1 MDLRRTSL
9 FLTFLL
15 GGSMQAWGGFSGA
28 PPTCASGSFNSYTQ
42 QTLCTVGILGLY
54 NFELYTL
61 DASNNRTVASTGLLN
76 TITVDPVWNAG
87 TGVMTMTIGGFT
99 GFDVG
104 PTATAGWLIRFTV
117 DPPPVVAGE
126 DVGFDPPFGPVFGH
140 QSYCPDGLF
149 NTAGI
154 CSSGVAPSASFSIG
168 NPAFLRFTPAL
179 ATLDTLTSIRL
190 NPNLDTAAGFDGVV
204 FTVST
209 TPEPA
214 SWMLMPAAL
223 AIAGWGKRRR
233 R

>member
-1 MDLRRTSL
+1 MMLAGL
-9 FLTFLL
+9 VALAMVGAQ
-15 GGSMQAWGGFSGA
+15 GGVH
-28 PPTCASGSFNSYTQ
+28 
-42 QTLCTVGILGLY
+42 L
-54 NFELYTL
+54 
-61 DASNNRTVASTGLLN
+61 
-76 TITVDPVWNAG
+76 
-87 TGVMTMTIGGFT
+87 
-99 GFDVG
+99 

-149 NTAGI
+149 STAGI

-168 NPAFLRFTPAL
+168 NPAFLSFTPAL
-179 ATLDTLTSIRL
+179 AILDTLTSIRL